1 MITTSAQR
9 ILLCVIAAV
18 VSPVSALVIGALV
31 LMFILILGIVMLAA
45 ALSTNDNRHAHAV
58 IVMDRVL
65 AAMPWAQPWTPPT
78 LPSPPR
84 ARGGALHQCS
94 LSAPLAPKIPEEG
107 ETAAV

>member
-1 MITTSAQR
+1 MITTSAQG

-58 IVMDRVL
+58 IVMDRL
-65 AAMPWAQPWTPPT
+65 FAAIPGAQPWTPPT
-78 LPSPPR
+78 LPSRGPR
-84 ARGGALHQCS
+84 AAAALFISTACQLPC
-94 LSAPLAPKIPEEG
+94 AQKIPEEG
-107 ETAAV
+107 ETW